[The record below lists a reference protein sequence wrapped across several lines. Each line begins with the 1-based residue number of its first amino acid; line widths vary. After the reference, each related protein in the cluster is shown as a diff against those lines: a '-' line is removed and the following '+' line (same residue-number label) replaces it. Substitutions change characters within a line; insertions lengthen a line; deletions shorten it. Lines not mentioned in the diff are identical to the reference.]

1 MNPRKLGLSLTPALS
16 LVLLAPVAS
25 LAQTATPSG
34 STAPSVVD
42 GQTSTPQRMADR
54 ASLRAKK
61 NAELSKL
68 EKSGYTP
75 GGDAIHYP
83 QSFQDAQRKISQQN

>member
-1 MNPRKLGLSLTPALS
+1 MNSRHFAVSIATVLSCLALQPTVS
-16 LVLLAPVAS
+16 WAQSVSQAGPTANS
-25 LAQTATPSG
+25 GAAAQTPS
-34 STAPSVVD
+34 
-42 GQTSTPQRMADR
+42 QRKADR

-68 EKSGYTP
+68 EKSGNTP

-83 QSFQDAQRKISQQN
+83 QSFQDAQRKANLPN